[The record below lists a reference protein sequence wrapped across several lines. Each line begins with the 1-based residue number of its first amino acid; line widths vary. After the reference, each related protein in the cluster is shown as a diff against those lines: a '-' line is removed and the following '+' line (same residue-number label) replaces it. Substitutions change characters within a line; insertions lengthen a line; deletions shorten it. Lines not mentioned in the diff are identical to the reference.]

1 MVAADLLSIAAEPRD
16 WPLLGPAEPGA
27 VALVVIDM
35 QVDFVRDGGWFGAL
49 GFDLSGIQAIVP
61 TIRTLLDAARA
72 VPGLRVIHTR
82 QGNAADLSDL
92 PATKLEQSTRNG
104 VPYGMAGEFGRGLV
118 RGEPGWDL
126 VEELQ
131 PLPTERVVEKP
142 GFSSFVGTDLD
153 PWLKERGIR
162 SLILT
167 GVTANVCVLSTLY
180 AAVDLGYDC
189 LVVRDAVA
197 GATPD
202 TVRTVVDLV
211 RYQGGLFGG
220 LADSTAVT
228 QALAGLTA

>member
-1 MVAADLLSIAAEPRD
+1 MAASNRLIVPAEPRD
-16 WPLLGPAEPGA
+16 WPLLGPAEPET

-61 TIRTLLDAARA
+61 TIRTLLGAARA
-72 VPGLRVIHTR
+72 VPGLHVVHTR

-104 VPYGMAGEFGRGLV
+104 VPYGMAGPFGRGLV
-118 RGEPGWDL
+118 RGEPGWEL

-131 PLPTERVVEKP
+131 PLPTERIVEKP

-153 PWLKERGIR
+153 GWLKDRGIR

-189 LVVRDAVA
+189 LVVPDAVA

-202 TVRTVVDLV
+202 TVRSVVDLV

-220 LADSTAVT
+220 LADSTSVVET
-228 QALAGLTA
+228 LGRLVG

>member
-1 MVAADLLSIAAEPRD
+1 MAAADRLSVAAEPRD
-16 WPLLGPAEPGA
+16 WPLLGPAEPDT

-49 GFDLSGIQAIVP
+49 GFDLAGIQGIVP
-61 TIRTLLDAARA
+61 TIRALLDAGRA
-72 VPGLRVIHTR
+72 VPGLQVVHTR
-82 QGNAADLSDL
+82 QGNSADLSDL

-104 VPYGMAGEFGRGLV
+104 VPYGMAGPFGRGLI
-118 RGEPGWDL
+118 RGERGWDL
-126 VEELQ
+126 IEELG
-131 PLPTERVVEKP
+131 PLPTERIVEKP
-142 GFSSFVGTDLD
+142 GFSAFVGTDLD
-153 PWLKERGIR
+153 PWLKDQGIG

-189 LVVRDAVA
+189 LVVPDAVA

-202 TVRTVVDLV
+202 TVRSVVDLV

-220 LADSTAVT
+220 LAESTAVVE
-228 QALAGLTA
+228 ALAGLTA

>member
-1 MVAADLLSIAAEPRD
+1 MAASNRLVVPAEPRD
-16 WPLLGPAEPGA
+16 WPLLGPAEPGT

-61 TIRTLLDAARA
+61 TIRTLLDAARG
-72 VPGLRVIHTR
+72 VPSLHVVYTR

-104 VPYGMAGEFGRGLV
+104 VPYGMTGPFGRGLV
-118 RGEPGWDL
+118 RGEPGWEL

-131 PLPTERVVEKP
+131 PLPAERVVEKP

-153 PWLKERGIR
+153 AWLKERGIR

-202 TVRTVVDLV
+202 TVRAVVDLV

-220 LADSTAVT
+220 LAGSEAVIESLGR
-228 QALAGLTA
+228 LAG